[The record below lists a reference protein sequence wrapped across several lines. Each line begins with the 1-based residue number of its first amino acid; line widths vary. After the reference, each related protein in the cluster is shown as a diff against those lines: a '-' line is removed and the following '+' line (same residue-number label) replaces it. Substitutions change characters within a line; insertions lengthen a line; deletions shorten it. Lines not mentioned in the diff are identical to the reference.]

1 MREFRVPAS
10 FSVDDDDS
18 AVDSVFAHE
27 RSRPNAVVYRRQ
39 GPSWTDV
46 TAADFAAQVRAVA
59 KGLIASG
66 VEQGD
71 RVALMSATR
80 FEWPLLDYAIWA
92 AGAVTVPV
100 YETSSAGQVRWILEN
115 SGARVAIVETV
126 AHSNIL
132 AEVLPD
138 LPHVEHTFQIE
149 VSPEKQAA
157 VDVLTDAGAGL
168 DDDAVAARVAALKS
182 SDPATLVYTSGTTG
196 RPKGCVLS
204 HANLLAESRGIAASA
219 LGEMLTE
226 GRTTLMFLPMA
237 HVLARA
243 VSIAAFDRGAT
254 LGHTADIPRLVE
266 SFGAF
271 RPHFILSVPR
281 VFEKVYNTARQKAH
295 GDGKGKIFDAAA
307 DTAVAYSRALE
318 KSGPSLVLRAK
329 HALFDRLVYGKLR
342 AALGGQCELAI
353 SGGAPLGER
362 LAHFYRGIGITIYE
376 GYGLTET
383 TAAAAVNTPGNQR
396 IGTVG
401 KPLPGNAV
409 RIADDG
415 EILLSG
421 GVVFGGYWKNDD
433 ATVEALT
440 DGWFH
445 TGDLGTV
452 DDDGYIAI
460 TGRKKEIIVTAGG
473 KNVAPAGLEDS
484 LRASPLI
491 GQAMVVGDQ
500 RPFIGALITVDPEA
514 FPGWKQRNGKDES
527 ATVADLTTDPDLVAE
542 IDAAVAEANK
552 TVSHAE
558 AIKKYRVLA
567 VDFTEEGGE
576 LTPTM
581 KLKRNV
587 VAESYASDIEA
598 LYSK

>member
-39 GPSWTDV
+39 GRSWTDV

-138 LPHVEHTFQIE
+138 LPHVDHTFQIE
-149 VSPEKQAA
+149 VSPEKQGA
-157 VDVLTDAGAGL
+157 VEVLTEAGADLG
-168 DDDAVAARVAALKS
+168 DDAVAARVAALKS

-362 LAHFYRGIGITIYE
+362 LAHFYRGLGITIYE

-433 ATVEALT
+433 ATAEALT

-558 AIKKYRVLA
+558 AIKKYCVLA

>member
-10 FSVDDDDS
+10 FSVDDGES

-39 GPSWTDV
+39 GRSWTDV

-138 LPHVEHTFQIE
+138 LPHVDHTFQIE
-149 VSPEKQAA
+149 VSPEKQGA
-157 VDVLTDAGAGL
+157 VDVLTDAGAELG
-168 DDDAVAARVAALKS
+168 DDVVAARVAALRS

-295 GDGKGKIFDAAA
+295 GDGKGRIFDTAA
-307 DTAVAYSRALE
+307 DTAVAYSRALDA
-318 KSGPSLVLRAK
+318 SGPSLVLRAK

-362 LAHFYRGIGITIYE
+362 LAHFYRGLGITIYE

-383 TAAAAVNTPGNQR
+383 TAAAAVNTPGQQR

-433 ATVEALT
+433 ATAEALT

-452 DDDGYIAI
+452 DDDGFIAI

-527 ATVADLTTDPDLVAE
+527 ATVADLTSDPDLVAE

>member
-1 MREFRVPAS
+1 
-10 FSVDDDDS
+10 
-18 AVDSVFAHE
+18 
-27 RSRPNAVVYRRQ
+27 
-39 GPSWTDV
+39 
-46 TAADFAAQVRAVA
+46 
-59 KGLIASG
+59 
-66 VEQGD
+66 
-71 RVALMSATR
+71 
-80 FEWPLLDYAIWA
+80 
-92 AGAVTVPV
+92 
-100 YETSSAGQVRWILEN
+100 
-115 SGARVAIVETV
+115 
-126 AHSNIL
+126 
-132 AEVLPD
+132 
-138 LPHVEHTFQIE
+138 
-149 VSPEKQAA
+149 
-157 VDVLTDAGAGL
+157 
-168 DDDAVAARVAALKS
+168 
-182 SDPATLVYTSGTTG
+182 
-196 RPKGCVLS
+196 
-204 HANLLAESRGIAASA
+204 
-219 LGEMLTE
+219 MLTE

-362 LAHFYRGIGITIYE
+362 LAHFYRGLGITIYE

-433 ATVEALT
+433 ATAEALT